1 MDETQRG
8 ESCHLEARH
17 RHTPFPAK
25 LQNRSNLCYA
35 NATMQALQ
43 WLSEVA
49 GADCGRLQSGR
60 GIMRTAHAISL
71 PDCLTLRSLF
81 ASWSHLHQQ
90 HDAGEFLAH
99 CLQFANATAWQGA
112 WQARLDEPHRVVD
125 SGTLQQAIQLAL
137 AGPTLQAL
145 VDSWHRQY
153 AWYALTAHSRLLFLQ
168 IGRYPDGLSKNRQM
182 LRVRPGDSVAVPVF
196 AADGGLDTR
205 HESFQI
211 AAIVYHLGDSPTSG
225 HYITLVGCPNEGRW
239 DYFVCDDNK
248 SPRKARPRDLN
259 DVDHNAYLLGVM
271 RVQ

>member
-1 MDETQRG
+1 MDETQRS
-8 ESCHLEARH
+8 ESCHLEARR

-81 ASWSHLHQQ
+81 VSWSHLHQQ

-99 CLQFANATAWQGA
+99 CLQFANATAWQV
-112 WQARLDEPHRVVD
+112 RLEEPHRVVD
-125 SGTLQQAIQLAL
+125 SGTLQQAIQLAIT
-137 AGPTLQAL
+137 GSTLQAL

-168 IGRYPDGLSKNRQM
+168 IGRYPDGLCKNRQM
-182 LRVRPGDSVAVPVF
+182 LRVRPGDSVAVPMF
-196 AADGGLDTR
+196 AADGGLETR

-225 HYITLVGCPNEGRW
+225 HYLTLVGCPNDGRW

-271 RVQ
+271 REQ